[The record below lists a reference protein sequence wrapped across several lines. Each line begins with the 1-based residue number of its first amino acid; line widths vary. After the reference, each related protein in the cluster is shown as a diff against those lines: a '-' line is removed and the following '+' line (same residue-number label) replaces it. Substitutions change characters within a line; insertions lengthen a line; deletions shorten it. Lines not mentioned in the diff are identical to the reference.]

1 MSQHS
6 VFSLSPGKG
15 GPGEDR
21 GGLERVALP
30 VHKELVQLTFAPQG
44 FTGDWNKAGGQK
56 VAL

>member
-15 GPGEDR
+15 GPWEDQ
-21 GGLERVALP
+21 GGPGRVGLP

-56 VAL
+56 VVL